1 MKSPKTIGKVQPVY
15 KVWLSKDEAMAYLG
29 CSDKFL
35 ERLRR
40 EALVV
45 FSQYGKMIWYN
56 AASLNHFLN
65 RQAVIKNSDV
75 VK

>member
-1 MKSPKTIGKVQPVY
+1 MKSPKAIGKVQPVY